1 MSTPPSLA
9 DILTS
14 ILNAIQTILAE
25 VATAIA
31 DNAGVIASVVV
42 TGFIAFAVM
51 KFGSKMLRGVT
62 GWFRGLI

>member
-9 DILTS
+9 EILTS
-14 ILNAIQTILAE
+14 VLNAIQTILGS

-31 DNAGVIASVVV
+31 DNAGVIATLVV

-51 KFGSKMLRGVT
+51 RFGSRMLRGVT
-62 GWFRGLI
+62 GWFRGLL